1 MKWNL
6 YVKFPILAVGNLLIK
21 GGGWGGGA
29 GIQYLN
35 PILHTYESM

>member
-6 YVKFPILAVGNLLIK
+6 YVEFPILVVGNLLIK
-21 GGGWGGGA
+21 GGG

-35 PILHTYESM
+35 SYVA

>member
-6 YVKFPILAVGNLLIK
+6 YVEFPILAVGNLLIK
-21 GGGWGGGA
+21 GGGWGGGE
-29 GIQYLN
+29 IQYLN